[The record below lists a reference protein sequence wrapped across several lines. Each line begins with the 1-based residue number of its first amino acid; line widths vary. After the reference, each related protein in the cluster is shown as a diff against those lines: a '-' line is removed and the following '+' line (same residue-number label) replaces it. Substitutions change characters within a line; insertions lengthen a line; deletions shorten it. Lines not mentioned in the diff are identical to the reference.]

1 ALTGILIAVIGTW
14 LLAKYSFEIQFSI
27 NVLPAIALFIIIS
40 LLTVVIGLLNSRGVL
55 NKPPLEILRS
65 NA

>member
-1 ALTGILIAVIGTW
+1 LLVIV
-14 LLAKYSFEIQFSI
+14 A
-27 NVLPAIALFIIIS
+27 

-65 NA
+65 NV